1 MIVAGHQP
9 NYLPWLGF
17 FDKIRRS
24 DIFIIEDTVQFERQG
39 FTNRNRI
46 LTVDGVRWLSV
57 PIEHENK
64 SLPIN
69 KVKIANKSEPDW
81 GHRHWLTIK
90 HSYAKA
96 PYFWKYADF
105 FEDTYT
111 RKWNLLIDLNMYL
124 IHSIMGFLKIDK
136 PLVLASTLG
145 VKGKKTELIVAQC
158 KKVGADI
165 QLAGEGCKNYIDK
178 DLFQKEGIQLVFQGF
193 QQPTYKQ
200 VDGGFTP
207 NLSIVDYLFCNGSK
221 SW

>member
-1 MIVAGHQP
+1 MLH
-9 NYLPWLGF
+9 W
-17 FDKIRRS
+17 
-24 DIFIIEDTVQFERQG
+24 QG
-39 FTNRNRI
+39 FTSRNRI

-64 SLPIN
+64 SLPIR
-69 KVKIANKSEPDW
+69 KVKIANRSEPDW

-90 HSYAKA
+90 HNYAKA
-96 PYFWKYADF
+96 PYFGRYADF

-111 RKWNLLIDLNMYL
+111 RKWNLLIDLNMHL
-124 IHSIMGFLKIDK
+124 IQGIMGFLKIDK

-165 QLAGEGCKNYIDK
+165 QLAGEGCKDYIDE
-178 DLFQKEGIQLVFQGF
+178 DLFQKEGIQLVFQDF

-207 NLSIVDYLFCNGSK
+207 NLSVIDYLFCNDSK